1 MTALDTPP
9 LDIPR
14 RAGRREWIGLSVLA
28 LACLMYIMD
37 LTVLHLAVPAISAD
51 LAPSSTQLLWIIDV
65 YGFFVAGSLVTMG
78 TLGDRIGRRRLLLI
92 GAAAFGVASL
102 LAAFSTSAEMLIVSR
117 ALLGLAG
124 ATLAPSTLSLIF
136 HMFTDERERKVA
148 IGLWIASFSAGSAVG
163 PVLGGFMLEWFWW
176 GSVFLLALPVMVL
189 LLVLGPRV
197 LPEYRDPDAGRLD
210 VLSAAMAVTATLAVI
225 YGLKAIPQD
234 GPGLVPVACI
244 LAGLAVGV
252 AFVTRQRGLASP
264 MIDVRLFRIGSFNAA
279 LATNFLAVFVSVGY
293 FLFIAQYLQ
302 LVVGLSPLQAG
313 LWSLP
318 SAIGFIAGSQLV
330 PRVLAGVSPRL
341 VIGGGL
347 GAAAAGLAVL
357 TQVGTTGGL
366 PMLVIGS
373 VIISVG
379 LSPVFGLTTEM
390 VVGSAPPEQA
400 GAASGISE
408 TGAELGGALGI
419 AVMGSLGVAIYRG
432 ELAERL
438 PAGLPPEA
446 AAAARDTLG
455 SAVEVAGQL
464 PAQLGAAVLD
474 AAQVAFVHGMR
485 LTSVISAV
493 LAAVLAVVALVM
505 LRDRRAPAAE
515 GTAGDSVS
523 GDSV

>member
-1 MTALDTPP
+1 
-9 LDIPR
+9 
-14 RAGRREWIGLSVLA
+14 
-28 LACLMYIMD
+28 
-37 LTVLHLAVPAISAD
+37 
-51 LAPSSTQLLWIIDV
+51 
-65 YGFFVAGSLVTMG
+65 
-78 TLGDRIGRRRLLLI
+78 
-92 GAAAFGVASL
+92 
-102 LAAFSTSAEMLIVSR
+102 
-117 ALLGLAG
+117 
-124 ATLAPSTLSLIF
+124 
-136 HMFTDERERKVA
+136 
-148 IGLWIASFSAGSAVG
+148 
-163 PVLGGFMLEWFWW
+163 
-176 GSVFLLALPVMVL
+176 
-189 LLVLGPRV
+189 
-197 LPEYRDPDAGRLD
+197 
-210 VLSAAMAVTATLAVI
+210 
-225 YGLKAIPQD
+225 
-234 GPGLVPVACI
+234 
-244 LAGLAVGV
+244 
-252 AFVTRQRGLASP
+252 
-264 MIDVRLFRIGSFNAA
+264 
-279 LATNFLAVFVSVGY
+279 
-293 FLFIAQYLQ
+293 
-302 LVVGLSPLQAG
+302 
-313 LWSLP
+313 
-318 SAIGFIAGSQLV
+318 
-330 PRVLAGVSPRL
+330 
-341 VIGGGL
+341 
-347 GAAAAGLAVL
+347 
-357 TQVGTTGGL
+357 
-366 PMLVIGS
+366 